1 MSNTT
6 GTAKVVSVTDTGKVW
21 KDFKKITVVLD
32 NGVEGVAN
40 AKNFP
45 PPYNAGDEVEYEANE
60 NQYGILLKVK
70 RADSGDFAAQHGSP
84 TTVPHKPEIASS
96 YQQKQVASDTRSNDI
111 QVGQSVNLAVETLAA
126 SVWKESFDNDKYVE
140 QVKYMAKEF
149 YAILADLKTE
159 LK

>member
-70 RADSGDFAAQHGSP
+70 RADSGDFGGGSP
-84 TTVPHKPEIASS
+84 TVVPHKPEIASS
-96 YQQKQVASDTRSNDI
+96 YQQKQVASDSRSNDI

-126 SVWKESFDNDKYVE
+126 SVWKESFDNDKYVA

>member
-21 KDFKKITVVLD
+21 KDFKKIAVVLD

-70 RADSGDFAAQHGSP
+70 RADTGDFNNCA
-84 TTVPHKPEIASS
+84 TVVGHKPQLAST
-96 YQQKQVASDTRSNDI
+96 YQQKQDSADSRSHDI
-111 QVGQSVNLAVETLAA
+111 QAAQSVNLAVETLGS
-126 SVWKESFDNDKYVE
+126 SVWNESFDNEKYVA
-140 QVKYMAKEF
+140 QVKYMAKEY
-149 YAILADLKTE
+149 YALLTE
-159 LK
+159 LKAELK

>member
-6 GTAKVVSVTDTGKVW
+6 GTAKVVTVTDTGKVW
-21 KDFKKITVVLD
+21 KDFKKITVILD

-45 PPYNAGDEVEYEANE
+45 PPYGPGDEVEYEANE

-70 RADSGDFAAQHGSP
+70 RADSGDFGGGTPVVVAP
-84 TTVPHKPEIASS
+84 KPHLASS
-96 YQQKQVASDTRSNDI
+96 YQQKQDAADSRSKEI

-126 SVWKESFDNDKYVE
+126 SVWKEAFDNEKYVA
-140 QVKYMAKEF
+140 QVKYMAKEY
-149 YAILADLKTE
+149 YALLAELKTE
-159 LK
+159 LT